1 MLAARHESLEH
12 LLAILQHHDS
22 PHHILELTHIAAPGI
37 LQESG
42 GRLRRELLPSAVLLV
57 ELREES
63 GGQAEDLLFAFS
75 QRRDAN
81 LHHVETVVEIF
92 PEVTAGE
99 RVLEIPI
106 RRRHDSNVDIDDPVP
121 ADPREAEILKDMQ
134 KLGLEGE
141 GKFGDL
147 VEVDRPLVGVLEL
160 PGLTAV
166 GSSERALLVAE
177 QLRLS
182 RGIAAP
188 LTLMNGPIQ
197 RREAAW

>member
-1 MLAARHESLEH
+1 FHLYSSPSPPPPPAYHPPLHSALPIYGLPARREGLEH

-99 RVLEIPI
+99 RVLE
-106 RRRHDSNVDIDDPVP
+106 
-121 ADPREAEILKDMQ
+121 
-134 KLGLEGE
+134 
-141 GKFGDL
+141 
-147 VEVDRPLVGVLEL
+147 
-160 PGLTAV
+160 
-166 GSSERALLVAE
+166 
-177 QLRLS
+177 
-182 RGIAAP
+182 
-188 LTLMNGPIQ
+188 
-197 RREAAW
+197 